1 MKVERLDLAKPLM
14 AQLEITS
21 LCNHR
26 CLHCYYLDSDI
37 NNRPIEPVQDSTVLQ
52 VADKLI
58 EAEIFNVVVTGGEP
72 LMKRD
77 LAIAVTKKFKSAG
90 IDVSI
95 NSNITLIDKEFIR
108 FIRSNDIAIL
118 TSCPSVNPQL
128 FSHMIGV
135 NNYEIFESKLKSL
148 YSEGIR
154 VAVNMVVTR
163 DNLSQVRQT
172 AQRLYEIGCV
182 SFSATPMFLNMDYP
196 RPDLLLSKEDIPQV
210 VEDLIW
216 IQNRYGM
223 NIDILESLPKCVFP
237 RNVLYENHVFL
248 NRKCQA
254 GRTVIG
260 VSPSGEVRPCSTNS
274 ISYGN
279 VLNESITTIWN
290 KMSEWRTDKYFPK
303 ECVECAWI
311 DRCNSGCRINAKTLY
326 GEWNSPEIWFNG
338 IISKDPPKDY
348 KAFVLE
354 AGTLITISKAYK
366 IRKEYD
372 NIFVVFNTKDQS
384 FVMVNEMIKMFIE
397 ALPEGKTSVGELASL
412 FNTSFDNPNFKEC
425 INLLINKNLIQII

>member
-1 MKVERLDLAKPLM
+1 
-14 AQLEITS
+14 
-21 LCNHR
+21 
-26 CLHCYYLDSDI
+26 
-37 NNRPIEPVQDSTVLQ
+37 
-52 VADKLI
+52 
-58 EAEIFNVVVTGGEP
+58 
-72 LMKRD
+72 MKRD
-77 LAIAVTKKFKSAG
+77 LAIAVTGKLKSAG
-90 IDVSI
+90 VDVSI

-108 FIRSNDIAIL
+108 FIKLNDIPIL
-118 TSCPSVNPQL
+118 TSCPSENPQL

-135 NNYEIFESKLKSL
+135 NNYEIFESKLKVL
-148 YSEGIR
+148 CSEGIR

-163 DNLSQVRQT
+163 DNLQQIRRT
-172 AQRLYEIGCV
+172 AKRLNEIGCV
-182 SFSATPMFLNMDYP
+182 NFSATPMFLNMDYP
-196 RPDLLLSKEDIPQV
+196 RPDLLLSKEDIPYV
-210 VEDLIW
+210 VEELLW

-223 NIDILESLPKCVFP
+223 DIDILESLPKCIFP
-237 RNVLYENHVFL
+237 RNVLYEDHVFL

-279 VLNESITTIWN
+279 ILNDSVTEIWN
-290 KMSEWRTDKYFPK
+290 KMHEWRTDKYFPK
-303 ECVECAWI
+303 ECVNCAWI

-338 IISKDPPKDY
+338 IISEDPPKDY

-354 AGTLITISKAYK
+354 AGTVITISKTYK

-372 NIFVVFNTKDQS
+372 KIYVVFNTKDQS
-384 FVMVNEMIKMFIE
+384 FMMVNGMIKKFIE
-397 ALPEGKTSVGELASL
+397 TLPEGKIDISKLALLYNTSV
-412 FNTSFDNPNFKEC
+412 DNPSFKEC